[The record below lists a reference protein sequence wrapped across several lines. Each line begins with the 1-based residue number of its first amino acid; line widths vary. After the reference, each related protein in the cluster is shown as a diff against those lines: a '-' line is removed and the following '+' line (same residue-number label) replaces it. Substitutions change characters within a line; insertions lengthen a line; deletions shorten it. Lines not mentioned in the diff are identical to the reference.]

1 MHYRN
6 SGMKRY
12 LAFIPNILSTL
23 RLGLACLFPF
33 SPEELWIWL
42 ILGSGASDFLDGWCA
57 RRWKVSSWQGGLLD
71 AVADKMFMLAALIT
85 FTMTGKFPIWW
96 IPAVIARDLTVGIA
110 AGYAATIRSWESF
123 REMGARW
130 SGKLATA
137 GQFIL
142 LLTVVLFPGMIPLAL
157 FVTVSCSVI
166 AAGDYGL
173 LFYQALRRQQ
183 SDKKS
188 SSR

>member
-1 MHYRN
+1 MSYRN
-6 SGMKRY
+6 SGIKQY
-12 LAFIPNILSTL
+12 LALIPNILSTL

-33 SPEELWIWL
+33 CPEELWVWL

-71 AVADKMFMLAALIT
+71 AVADKMFMFAALT
-85 FTMTGKFPIWW
+85 TVAMTGKFPIWW
-96 IPAVIARDLTVGIA
+96 ILAVIARDLTVGIA
-110 AGYAATIRSWESF
+110 AAYAATIQSWASF

-137 GQFIL
+137 GQFLL
-142 LLTVVLFPGMIPLAL
+142 LLTVVLFPGMAPVAL
-157 FVTVSCSVI
+157 FISVSCSVF

-173 LFYQALRRQQ
+173 LFYQALHRQHR
-183 SDKKS
+183 DKNS

>member
-1 MHYRN
+1 MRQ
-6 SGMKRY
+6 
-12 LAFIPNILSTL
+12 LLTLIPNILSTL
-23 RLGLACLFPF
+23 RLGLACFFPF
-33 SPEELWIWL
+33 SPEELWLWL
-42 ILGSGASDFLDGWCA
+42 ILGSGATDFLDGWCA
-57 RRWKVSSWQGGLLD
+57 RRWKVSSWKGGLLD
-71 AVADKMFMLAALIT
+71 AVADKMFMLAALTT
-85 FTMTGKFPIWW
+85 FAMNGEFPIWW

-110 AGYAATIRSWESF
+110 ASYAATIRSWSSF

-142 LLTVVLFPGMIPLAL
+142 LLTVVLFPAMIPLAL
-157 FVTVSCSVI
+157 SVTVLCSVI

-183 SDKKS
+183 SDNNS
-188 SSR
+188 ATC